1 MQNFNETK
9 DINTWENIQYSRM
22 RKLMS
27 MSCSPTKSTDSVQ
40 SCQIPMA
47 IFFYRNRKKNSKIY
61 KESQKT
67 MNSQINLENKS

>member
-9 DINTWENIQYSRM
+9 DINTWENIQYSWM
-22 RKLMS
+22 RKLMY
-27 MSCSPTKSTDSVQ
+27 MSCSPTKSTDSMQ

-47 IFFYRNRKKNSKIY
+47 IFFYRNRKKHSKIY

-67 MNSQINLENKS
+67 MNSQLNIENKT